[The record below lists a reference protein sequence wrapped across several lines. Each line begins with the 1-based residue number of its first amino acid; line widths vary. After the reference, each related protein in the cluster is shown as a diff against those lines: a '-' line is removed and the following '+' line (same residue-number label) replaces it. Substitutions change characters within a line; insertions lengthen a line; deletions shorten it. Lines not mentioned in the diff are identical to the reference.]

1 MKEKSSNIPGNNGS
15 VIRMLSREFGKYN
28 KKRNRIL
35 MAAVALCIV
44 TLTMVFGIAFGK
56 VQAEY
61 MRAVRMAGTSA
72 SACIA
77 GASREQ
83 YEEVRSLSY
92 VKRVGRS
99 VSVGEAVDEEGTTF
113 RVQVLDK
120 SAWEEIVKPAYT
132 DINGHYPVKEQEIML
147 PVKSLKAMG
156 IQSPREG
163 MELKFT
169 VHVGLFQTETEEF
182 SLSGWYTDHMEGQPR
197 GIGYISEEKYR
208 RWGYDIRRESDLVIC
223 QSDSMDWQ
231 EAEQRLYEDV
241 KGSSGL
247 KVTVRNPFAYD
258 AVGQLAGGYSMAVLG
273 AFVIFGGMFFLIYN
287 IMGISMAG
295 DIRQMGLIN
304 TIGATRKQIRRIYY
318 GQIQRALQSGILAG
332 TALSAVVLKA
342 VVPEILGRQYL
353 SRLGGAGEVRFFRWS
368 ILIAAV
374 VFAGLITSGIS
385 ACVIYRVVNASCV
398 ESIGY
403 TDVKSKRKKDSGK
416 VHSIKNHKRRSA
428 DRELCVMARQNLTRY
443 RGRFFAAVFSIFLG
457 MAAFLSSVVITDGS
471 DYVHVIE
478 QCPDFLIAGE
488 FSQWGQQEGYGNE
501 YKTRDPGEDMME
513 TKGSSFCLLYGNDY
527 DEFSPVSDEAR
538 EKLLS
543 IDGVK
548 QETSYVME
556 GAYMFSTVSR
566 KGIRPFITDYNEN
579 VQVKEGIGYDEEY
592 SMVESANE
600 DVLQILGRE
609 EIKELREYAENHH
622 LPVDMDSLEN
632 GTGVMLLHDHML
644 SPEQE
649 KAAEESVGEPV
660 YFTAMWSKE
669 QLVSFHQMTP
679 DERDAAA
686 EAWDADRKRSEEF
699 SLCGYM
705 DNRAEG
711 FPAIQQS
718 WHGSEGMVYYLI
730 SEEGF
735 AKLPT
740 EKKTLYMELDVEDAK
755 EPEVKREI
763 QNIILEENQRR
774 AELPGTAEDEEGEA
788 GIFMIGKSD
797 LLAEAE
803 NYIRGNRT
811 ILGSISAVLLFAGL
825 TNYFNVMVTGMISR
839 RKEFEVMESIG
850 MTKRQKRRL
859 VAMEGLYYCLIVTA
873 LTVTAGSVILRLI
886 CIYMERRL
894 SYFTFHYPIGWLAVM
909 AGALA
914 AICLAVPELLCG
926 RLEK

>member
-1 MKEKSSNIPGNNGS
+1 
-15 VIRMLSREFGKYN
+15 
-28 KKRNRIL
+28 

-99 VSVGEAVDEEGTTF
+99 VSVGEAVAEEGTTF

-132 DINGHYPVKEQEIML
+132 DISGHYPVKEQEIML

-182 SLSGWYTDHMEGQPR
+182 SLSGWYTDHMEGEPR

-342 VVPEILGRQYL
+342 AVPEILGRQYL
-353 SRLGGAGEVRFFRWS
+353 SRFGGAGEVRFFRWS

-385 ACVIYRVVNASCV
+385 A
-398 ESIGY
+398 
-403 TDVKSKRKKDSGK
+403 
-416 VHSIKNHKRRSA
+416 
-428 DRELCVMARQNLTRY
+428 
-443 RGRFFAAVFSIFLG
+443 
-457 MAAFLSSVVITDGS
+457 
-471 DYVHVIE
+471 
-478 QCPDFLIAGE
+478 
-488 FSQWGQQEGYGNE
+488 
-501 YKTRDPGEDMME
+501 
-513 TKGSSFCLLYGNDY
+513 
-527 DEFSPVSDEAR
+527 
-538 EKLLS
+538 
-543 IDGVK
+543 
-548 QETSYVME
+548 
-556 GAYMFSTVSR
+556 
-566 KGIRPFITDYNEN
+566 
-579 VQVKEGIGYDEEY
+579 
-592 SMVESANE
+592 
-600 DVLQILGRE
+600 
-609 EIKELREYAENHH
+609 
-622 LPVDMDSLEN
+622 
-632 GTGVMLLHDHML
+632 
-644 SPEQE
+644 
-649 KAAEESVGEPV
+649 
-660 YFTAMWSKE
+660 
-669 QLVSFHQMTP
+669 
-679 DERDAAA
+679 
-686 EAWDADRKRSEEF
+686 
-699 SLCGYM
+699 
-705 DNRAEG
+705 
-711 FPAIQQS
+711 
-718 WHGSEGMVYYLI
+718 
-730 SEEGF
+730 
-735 AKLPT
+735 
-740 EKKTLYMELDVEDAK
+740 
-755 EPEVKREI
+755 
-763 QNIILEENQRR
+763 
-774 AELPGTAEDEEGEA
+774 
-788 GIFMIGKSD
+788 
-797 LLAEAE
+797 
-803 NYIRGNRT
+803 
-811 ILGSISAVLLFAGL
+811 
-825 TNYFNVMVTGMISR
+825 
-839 RKEFEVMESIG
+839 
-850 MTKRQKRRL
+850 
-859 VAMEGLYYCLIVTA
+859 
-873 LTVTAGSVILRLI
+873 
-886 CIYMERRL
+886 
-894 SYFTFHYPIGWLAVM
+894 
-909 AGALA
+909 
-914 AICLAVPELLCG
+914 
-926 RLEK
+926 